1 MKQSIAKR
9 LLGVSVL
16 SLLTGGAMAQN
27 AGFTFHVE
35 DLEPIERTFHY
46 SSSYNIANTV
56 VKYNATDFRN
66 GVIKSSIDG
75 DSLIFFGTNSF
86 YKGLINAYAS
96 HRAVIL
102 SPDVIWL
109 LISQGFAA
117 HVNINSEELRDKI
130 VYHQGKKTLEVESP
144 QNLIYETDK
153 VNWDSIFS
161 VFENQ
166 IRSNTKNQI
175 ADIIT
180 ADFSTTGMTEKIASQ
195 ITLMESV
202 KTYFEYKVMT
212 VGCGIPDVTLTGT
225 PDDWRK
231 VREKTQSLKGYGMD
245 WWIDS
250 LDPIL
255 KQFVDASQ
263 GTVDTEF
270 WTEMVGS
277 ANTRKIGCGIP
288 SKDAVNTELMFD
300 GWFTTFYPYNAFGD
314 RISGMLTYNAR
325 LLPEVVETPFVYE
338 VRDYDGTVLA
348 KYDMQLYA
356 GIIGLSEDPAN
367 GALKPEI
374 GWMVRCI
381 MSDEE
386 RDYYYD
392 NINTDIPDVF
402 AVPLQNDEN
411 TVNRLITSSANF
423 NEKTWERQTPLVVVD
438 GNIADVDGKKLWK
451 MIENDEFT
459 HQEAAELLGLET
471 SQITNISFLNPPA
484 STAIW
489 GMRGINGLI
498 EVKTVMAG
506 GIERKYPDINEY
518 AWESINDE
526 ILKENAKTELN
537 SLPGDGLY
545 IPSDNATYY
554 SIEELFNNWVLK

>member
-1 MKQSIAKR
+1 MKMSIAKGGFVG
-9 LLGVSVL
+9 LLL
-16 SLLTGGAMAQN
+16 SLLAVGAWAQN
-27 AGFTFHVE
+27 AGVTFHVE
-35 DLEPIERTFHY
+35 DLEPIERTFPR

-56 VKYNATDFRN
+56 VRYNGSDYRN

-117 HVNINSEELRDKI
+117 HVNLNSDELRDKI
-130 VYHQGKKTLEVESP
+130 VYHQGKKTLEVISN
-144 QNLIYETDK
+144 QDLIYNTDK
-153 VNWDSIFS
+153 VDWKYIFS
-161 VFENQ
+161 DFEKQ

-202 KTYFEYKVMT
+202 KSYFEYKVFT
-212 VGCGIPDVTLTGT
+212 IGCGIPDITLTGT

-231 VREKTQSLKGYGMD
+231 VREKAQSLKGYGLD
-245 WWIDS
+245 WWIDR

-255 KQFVDASQ
+255 KQFVDAAH

-270 WTEMVGS
+270 WMEMVGS
-277 ANTRKIGCGIP
+277 SKFRKMSCGMP
-288 SKDAVNTELMFD
+288 TDKTDLKFD
-300 GWFTTFYPYNAFGD
+300 GWFTAFYPYDAHGD
-314 RISGMLTYNAR
+314 MINGPMTYNAR
-325 LLPEVVETPFVYE
+325 LLPEIVETPFIYE
-338 VRDYDGTVLA
+338 IRGDDGITVSK

-356 GIIGLSEDPAN
+356 GIIGMSEDPVT

-374 GWMVRCI
+374 GWMVRCTLP
-381 MSDEE
+381 DVE
-386 RDYYYD
+386 RDYYY
-392 NINTDIPDVF
+392 NKIKTDIPKHYS
-402 AVPLQNDEN
+402 VPLQNDEKE
-411 TVNRLITSSANF
+411 VNRLISSAANLSD
-423 NEKTWERQTPLVVVD
+423 KTLTILGALVVHNGMIMRV
-438 GNIADVDGKKLWK
+438 NEVELTK
-451 MIENDEFT
+451 MILQNDLSPERV
-459 HQEAAELLGLET
+459 AALLGIDSE
-471 SQITNISFLNPPA
+471 QITSITFLKDA
-484 STAIW
+484 DATVLW
-489 GMRGINGLI
+489 GMRGMNGVL
-498 EVKTVMAG
+498 EVQSGNWVREM
-506 GIERKYPDINEY
+506 ERKYDDPNKY

-526 ILKENAKTELN
+526 ILKENSKTELN

-545 IPSDNATYY
+545 IKSDHATYY
-554 SIEELFNNWVLK
+554 SIEELFNNWNLK

>member
-9 LLGVSVL
+9 VLAVSVL
-16 SLLTGGAMAQN
+16 GLLTDGLVAQN
-27 AGFTFHVE
+27 TGVTFHVE
-35 DLEPIERTFHY
+35 DLEPIERTFPR

-56 VKYNATDFRN
+56 VRYNGSDYRN

-117 HVNINSEELRDKI
+117 HVNLNSEKLRDKL
-130 VYHQGKKTLEVESP
+130 VYHQGKKTLEVKSN
-144 QNLIYETDK
+144 QDLIYNTDK
-153 VNWDSIFS
+153 VDWKYIFS
-161 VFENQ
+161 DFEKQ

-202 KTYFEYKVMT
+202 KSYFEYKVFT
-212 VGCGIPDVTLTGT
+212 IGCGIPDITLNGT

-231 VREKTQSLKGYGMD
+231 VREKTQSLKGYGLD
-245 WWIDS
+245 WWIDR

-255 KQFVDASQ
+255 KQFVDAAQ

-270 WTEMVGS
+270 WMEMVGS
-277 ANTRKIGCGIP
+277 SKFRKMGCGMP
-288 SKDAVNTELMFD
+288 TNDTELKFD

-314 RISGMLTYNAR
+314 RITGPMTYNAR
-325 LLPEVVETPFVYE
+325 LLPEIVETPFIYE
-338 VRDYDGTVLA
+338 IRGDDGITVSK

-356 GIIGLSEDPAN
+356 GIIGMSEDPVT

-374 GWMVRCI
+374 GWMVRCTLP
-381 MSDEE
+381 DVE
-386 RDYYYD
+386 RDYYY
-392 NINTDIPDVF
+392 NKIKTDIPKHYS
-402 AVPLQNDEN
+402 VPLQNDEKE
-411 TVNRLITSSANF
+411 VNRLISSAANLSD
-423 NEKTWERQTPLVVVD
+423 KTLTILGALVVHNGMIMRV
-438 GNIADVDGKKLWK
+438 NEVELTK
-451 MIENDEFT
+451 MILQNDLSPEKV
-459 HQEAAELLGLET
+459 AALLGIDSE
-471 SQITNISFLNPPA
+471 QITSITFLKDA
-484 STAIW
+484 DATALW
-489 GMRGINGLI
+489 GMRGMNGVL
-498 EVKTVMAG
+498 EVQSGNWVGEM
-506 GIERKYPDINEY
+506 ERNNADFNKYE
-518 AWESINDE
+518 WESINDE
-526 ILKENAKTELN
+526 MLKENSKTELN

-545 IPSDNATYY
+545 IKSDHATYY
-554 SIEELFNNWVLK
+554 SIEELFNNWNLK

>member
-1 MKQSIAKR
+1 
-9 LLGVSVL
+9 VSVL

-35 DLEPIERTFHY
+35 DLEPIERTFPR
-46 SSSYNIANTV
+46 SSTHNIANTV
-56 VKYNATDFRN
+56 VRYNGSDYRN

-117 HVNINSEELRDKI
+117 HVNLNSEKLRDKL
-130 VYHQGKKTLEVESP
+130 VYHQGKKTLEVKSN
-144 QNLIYETDK
+144 QDLIYNTDK
-153 VNWDSIFS
+153 VDWEYIFS
-161 VFENQ
+161 DFEKQ

-202 KTYFEYKVMT
+202 KSYFEYKVFT
-212 VGCGIPDVTLTGT
+212 IGCGIPDITLTGT

-231 VREKTQSLKGYGMD
+231 VRDKTQSLKGYGLD
-245 WWIDS
+245 WWIDR

-255 KQFVDASQ
+255 KQFVDATQ

-270 WTEMVGS
+270 WMEMVGS
-277 ANTRKIGCGIP
+277 SKFRKMGCGMP
-288 SKDAVNTELMFD
+288 TDKTDLKFD
-300 GWFTTFYPYNAFGD
+300 GWFTAFYPYDAYGD
-314 RISGMLTYNAR
+314 MINGPMTYNAR
-325 LLPEVVETPFVYE
+325 LLPEIVETPFIYE
-338 VRDYDGTVLA
+338 IRGDDGITVSK

-356 GIIGLSEDPAN
+356 GIIGMIEDPVT

-374 GWMVRCI
+374 GWMVRCTLP
-381 MSDEE
+381 DVE

-392 NINTDIPDVF
+392 NIRTDIPGAF
-402 AVPLQNDEN
+402 SLPLQNDEKE
-411 TVNRLITSSANF
+411 VNRLISSAANLSD
-423 NEKTWERQTPLVVVD
+423 KTLTILGALVVHNGMIMRV
-438 GNIADVDGKKLWK
+438 NEVELTK
-451 MIENDEFT
+451 MILQNDLSPEKV
-459 HQEAAELLGLET
+459 AALLGIDSE
-471 SQITNISFLNPPA
+471 QITSITFLKDDA
-484 STAIW
+484 ATVLW
-489 GMRGINGLI
+489 GMRGMNGVL
-498 EVKTVMAG
+498 EVQSGNWVREM
-506 GIERKYPDINEY
+506 ERNNADFNKY

-526 ILKENAKTELN
+526 ILKENSKTELN

-545 IPSDNATYY
+545 IKSDHATYY

>member
-9 LLGVSVL
+9 VLAVSVL
-16 SLLTGGAMAQN
+16 GLLTDGLVAQN
-27 AGFTFHVE
+27 TGVTFHVE
-35 DLEPIERTFHY
+35 DLEPIERTFPR

-56 VKYNATDFRN
+56 VRYNGSDYRN

-117 HVNINSEELRDKI
+117 HVNLNSDELRDKI
-130 VYHQGKKTLEVESP
+130 VYHQGKKTLEVISN
-144 QNLIYETDK
+144 QDLIYNTDK
-153 VNWDSIFS
+153 VDWKYIFS
-161 VFENQ
+161 DFEKQ

-202 KTYFEYKVMT
+202 KSYFEYKVMT
-212 VGCGIPDVTLTGT
+212 LGCGIPDITLTGT

-231 VREKTQSLKGYGMD
+231 VREKAQSLKGYGLD
-245 WWIDS
+245 WWIDR

-255 KQFVDASQ
+255 KQFVDAAQ

-270 WTEMVGS
+270 WMEMVGS
-277 ANTRKIGCGIP
+277 SKFRKMGCGMP
-288 SKDAVNTELMFD
+288 TDKTDLKFD
-300 GWFTTFYPYNAFGD
+300 GWFTAFYPYDAHGD
-314 RISGMLTYNAR
+314 MINGPMTYNAR
-325 LLPEVVETPFVYE
+325 LLPEIVETPFIYE
-338 VRDYDGTVLA
+338 IRGDDGITVSK

-356 GIIGLSEDPAN
+356 GIIGMSEDPVT

-374 GWMVRCI
+374 GWMVRCT
-381 MSDEE
+381 MPDVE
-386 RDYYYD
+386 RDYYY
-392 NINTDIPDVF
+392 NKIKTDIPKHYS
-402 AVPLQNDEN
+402 VPLQNDEKE
-411 TVNRLITSSANF
+411 VNRLISSAANLSD
-423 NEKTWERQTPLVVVD
+423 KTLTILGALVVHNGMIMRV
-438 GNIADVDGKKLWK
+438 NEVELTK
-451 MIENDEFT
+451 MILQNDLSPEKV
-459 HQEAAELLGLET
+459 AALLGIYSE
-471 SQITNISFLNPPA
+471 QITSITFLKDA
-484 STAIW
+484 DATVLW
-489 GMRGINGLI
+489 GMRGMNGVL
-498 EVKTVMAG
+498 EVQSGNWVREM
-506 GIERKYPDINEY
+506 ERKYDDPNKY

-526 ILKENAKTELN
+526 ILKENSKTELN

-545 IPSDNATYY
+545 IKSDHATYY
-554 SIEELFNNWVLK
+554 SIEELFNNWNLK

>member
-1 MKQSIAKR
+1 
-9 LLGVSVL
+9 
-16 SLLTGGAMAQN
+16 MAQN
-27 AGFTFHVE
+27 SGFTFHVE
-35 DLEPIERTFHY
+35 DLEPIERTFPR
-46 SSSYNIANTV
+46 SSTHNIANTV
-56 VKYNATDFRN
+56 VRYNGSDYRN

-117 HVNINSEELRDKI
+117 HVNLNSEKLRDKL
-130 VYHQGKKTLEVESP
+130 VYHQGKKTLEVKSN
-144 QNLIYETDK
+144 QDLIYNTDK
-153 VNWDSIFS
+153 VDWEYIFS
-161 VFENQ
+161 DFEKQ

-202 KTYFEYKVMT
+202 KSYFEYKVFT
-212 VGCGIPDVTLTGT
+212 IGCGIPDITLTGT

-231 VREKTQSLKGYGMD
+231 VRDKTQSLKGYGLD
-245 WWIDS
+245 WWIDR

-255 KQFVDASQ
+255 KQFVDATQ

-270 WTEMVGS
+270 WMEMVGS
-277 ANTRKIGCGIP
+277 SKFRKMGCGMP
-288 SKDAVNTELMFD
+288 TDKTDLKFD
-300 GWFTTFYPYNAFGD
+300 GWFTAFYPYDAYGD
-314 RISGMLTYNAR
+314 MINGPMTYNAR
-325 LLPEVVETPFVYE
+325 LLPEIVETPFIYE
-338 VRDYDGTVLA
+338 IRGDDGITVSK

-356 GIIGLSEDPAN
+356 GIIGMIEDPVT

-374 GWMVRCI
+374 GWMVRCTLP
-381 MSDEE
+381 DVE

-392 NINTDIPDVF
+392 NIRTDIPGAF
-402 AVPLQNDEN
+402 SLPLQNDEKE
-411 TVNRLITSSANF
+411 VNRLISSAANLSD
-423 NEKTWERQTPLVVVD
+423 KTLTILGALVVHNGMIMRV
-438 GNIADVDGKKLWK
+438 NEVELTK
-451 MIENDEFT
+451 MILQNDLSPEKV
-459 HQEAAELLGLET
+459 AALLGIDSE
-471 SQITNISFLNPPA
+471 QITSITFLKDDA
-484 STAIW
+484 ATVLW
-489 GMRGINGLI
+489 GMRGMNGVL
-498 EVKTVMAG
+498 EVQSGNWVREM
-506 GIERKYPDINEY
+506 ERNNADFNKY

-526 ILKENAKTELN
+526 ILKENSKTELN

-545 IPSDNATYY
+545 IKSDHATYY

>member
-1 MKQSIAKR
+1 MA
-9 LLGVSVL
+9 VSVL
-16 SLLTGGAMAQN
+16 GLLTDGLVAQN
-27 AGFTFHVE
+27 TGVTFHVE
-35 DLEPIERTFHY
+35 DLEPIERTFPR

-56 VKYNATDFRN
+56 VRYNGSDYRN

-117 HVNINSEELRDKI
+117 HVNLNSEKLRDKL
-130 VYHQGKKTLEVESP
+130 VYHQGKKTLEVKSN
-144 QNLIYETDK
+144 QDLIYNTDK
-153 VNWDSIFS
+153 VDWKYIFS
-161 VFENQ
+161 DFEKQ

-202 KTYFEYKVMT
+202 KSYFEYKVFT
-212 VGCGIPDVTLTGT
+212 IGCGIPDITLNGT

-231 VREKTQSLKGYGMD
+231 VREKTQSLKGYGLD
-245 WWIDS
+245 WWIDR

-255 KQFVDASQ
+255 KQFVDAAQ

-270 WTEMVGS
+270 WMEMVGS
-277 ANTRKIGCGIP
+277 SKFRKMGCGMP
-288 SKDAVNTELMFD
+288 TDKTELKFD
-300 GWFTTFYPYNAFGD
+300 GWFTAFYPYDAYGD
-314 RISGMLTYNAR
+314 MINGPMTYNAR
-325 LLPEVVETPFVYE
+325 LLPEIVETPFIYE
-338 VRDYDGTVLA
+338 IRGDDGITVSK

-356 GIIGLSEDPAN
+356 GIIGMSEDHVT

-381 MSDEE
+381 MPDEE

-392 NINTDIPDVF
+392 NIRTDIPGAF
-402 AVPLQNDEN
+402 SLPLQNDEKE
-411 TVNRLITSSANF
+411 VNRLISSAANLSD
-423 NEKTWERQTPLVVVD
+423 KTLTILGALVVHNGMIMRV
-438 GNIADVDGKKLWK
+438 NEVELTK
-451 MIENDEFT
+451 MILQNDLSPEKV
-459 HQEAAELLGLET
+459 AALLGIDSE
-471 SQITNISFLNPPA
+471 QITSITFLKDA
-484 STAIW
+484 DATALW
-489 GMRGINGLI
+489 GMRGMNGVL
-498 EVKTVMAG
+498 EVQSGNWVGEM
-506 GIERKYPDINEY
+506 ERNNADFNKYE
-518 AWESINDE
+518 WESINDE
-526 ILKENAKTELN
+526 MLKENSKTELN

-545 IPSDNATYY
+545 IKSDHATYY
-554 SIEELFNNWVLK
+554 SIEELFNNWNLK

>member
-9 LLGVSVL
+9 LFGVSVL

-35 DLEPIERTFHY
+35 DLEPIERTFPR
-46 SSSYNIANTV
+46 SSTHNIANTV
-56 VKYNATDFRN
+56 VRYNGSDYRN

-117 HVNINSEELRDKI
+117 HVNLNSEKLRDKL
-130 VYHQGKKTLEVESP
+130 VYHQGKKTLEVKSN
-144 QNLIYETDK
+144 QDLIYNTDK
-153 VNWDSIFS
+153 VDWEYIFS
-161 VFENQ
+161 DFEKQ

-202 KTYFEYKVMT
+202 KSYFEYKVFT
-212 VGCGIPDVTLTGT
+212 IGCGIPDITLTGT

-231 VREKTQSLKGYGMD
+231 VRDKTQSLKGYGLD
-245 WWIDS
+245 WWIDR

-255 KQFVDASQ
+255 KQFVDATQ

-270 WTEMVGS
+270 WMEMVGS
-277 ANTRKIGCGIP
+277 SKFRKMGCGMP
-288 SKDAVNTELMFD
+288 TDKTDLKFD
-300 GWFTTFYPYNAFGD
+300 GWFTAFYPYDAYGD
-314 RISGMLTYNAR
+314 MINGPMTYNAR
-325 LLPEVVETPFVYE
+325 LLPEIVETPFIYE
-338 VRDYDGTVLA
+338 IRGDDGITVSK

-356 GIIGLSEDPAN
+356 GIIGMIEDPVT

-374 GWMVRCI
+374 GWMVRCTLP
-381 MSDEE
+381 DVE

-392 NINTDIPDVF
+392 NIRTDIPGAF
-402 AVPLQNDEN
+402 SLPLQNDEKE
-411 TVNRLITSSANF
+411 VNRLISSAANLSD
-423 NEKTWERQTPLVVVD
+423 KTLTILGALVVHNGMIMRV
-438 GNIADVDGKKLWK
+438 NEVELTK
-451 MIENDEFT
+451 MILQNDLSPEKV
-459 HQEAAELLGLET
+459 AALLGIDSE
-471 SQITNISFLNPPA
+471 QITSITFLKDDA
-484 STAIW
+484 ATVLW
-489 GMRGINGLI
+489 GMRGMNGVL
-498 EVKTVMAG
+498 EVQSGNWVREM
-506 GIERKYPDINEY
+506 ERNNADFNKY

-526 ILKENAKTELN
+526 ILKENSKTELN

-545 IPSDNATYY
+545 IKSDHATYY

>member
-9 LLGVSVL
+9 VLAVSVL
-16 SLLTGGAMAQN
+16 GLLTDGLVAQN
-27 AGFTFHVE
+27 TGVTFHVE
-35 DLEPIERTFHY
+35 DLEPIERTFPR

-56 VKYNATDFRN
+56 VRYNGSDYRN

-117 HVNINSEELRDKI
+117 HVNLNSDELRDKI
-130 VYHQGKKTLEVESP
+130 VYHQGKKTLEVKSN
-144 QNLIYETDK
+144 QDLIYNTDK
-153 VNWDSIFS
+153 VDWKYIFS
-161 VFENQ
+161 DFEKQ

-202 KTYFEYKVMT
+202 KSYFEYKVFT
-212 VGCGIPDVTLTGT
+212 IGCGIPDITLNGT

-231 VREKTQSLKGYGMD
+231 VREKTQSLKGYGLD
-245 WWIDS
+245 WWIDR

-255 KQFVDASQ
+255 KQFVDAAQ

-270 WTEMVGS
+270 WMEMVGS
-277 ANTRKIGCGIP
+277 YKFRKMGCGMP
-288 SKDAVNTELMFD
+288 TDKTDLKFD
-300 GWFTTFYPYNAFGD
+300 GWFTAFYPYDAYGD
-314 RISGMLTYNAR
+314 MINGPMTYNAR
-325 LLPEVVETPFVYE
+325 LLPEIVETPFIYE
-338 VRDYDGTVLA
+338 IRGDDGITVSK

-356 GIIGLSEDPAN
+356 GIIGMSEDPVT

-374 GWMVRCI
+374 GWMVRCTLP
-381 MSDEE
+381 DVE
-386 RDYYYD
+386 RDYYY
-392 NINTDIPDVF
+392 NKIKTDIPKHYS
-402 AVPLQNDEN
+402 VPLQNDEKE
-411 TVNRLITSSANF
+411 VNRLISSAANLSD
-423 NEKTWERQTPLVVVD
+423 KTLTILGALVVHNGMIMRV
-438 GNIADVDGKKLWK
+438 NEVELTK
-451 MIENDEFT
+451 MILQNDLSPEKV
-459 HQEAAELLGLET
+459 AALLGIDSE
-471 SQITNISFLNPPA
+471 QITSITFLKDDA
-484 STAIW
+484 ATVLW
-489 GMRGINGLI
+489 GMRGMNGVL
-498 EVKTVMAG
+498 EVQSGNWVREM
-506 GIERKYPDINEY
+506 ERNNADFNKY

-526 ILKENAKTELN
+526 ILKENSKTELN

-545 IPSDNATYY
+545 IKSDHATYY
-554 SIEELFNNWVLK
+554 SIEELFNNWNLK